1 MCGIL
6 GATGGI
12 AERASEADFLDAL
25 DLIRHR
31 GPDGGSVWSES
42 GVRLGHRR
50 LAIIDLAKR
59 ADQPM
64 RQGGVS
70 IVFNGE
76 IYNFRELRA
85 ELGAFGH
92 TFSTSSDTEVLLQ
105 AWLRWGPDCLARLE
119 GMFAFALWD
128 RGQAKLYLA
137 RDRYGEKPLFV
148 YESGEDIAF
157 SSEMPPLIRLAGGSL
172 RENKT
177 AIGNFFRYSYIP
189 APYSALHGVS
199 QLEPGCWMEWS
210 LRDGVRHHRYYS
222 LQAQIALSAAQP
234 QLPYEE
240 ACHTLKSMLRDAV
253 SKRVETAD
261 VPVASMLSGGID
273 SSIVTIL
280 ASQTM
285 KHRMSVYSLGF
296 PEDPG
301 FDETNFARAVTA
313 TLPNV
318 RHHIVDATEDSVLH
332 FAGEVL
338 NRLGEPYADAS
349 ILPTSLL
356 CSKIEEKVA
365 LGGDAAD
372 ELFAGYGI
380 YPAIIAGARMPG
392 PLRSLL
398 SLVPQH
404 PNPPAISNARL
415 RAAALFH
422 RHLRATPMQS
432 YLSWRTY
439 ADVDVL
445 SALGLDMSGATGI
458 AEIMDLSSESA
469 LRDVQAL
476 DLAFNLPNDM
486 LKKVD
491 YAAMFHGLE
500 VRLPFL
506 DSNLVHWA
514 LGLPD
519 EYRLNGRTRKRILR
533 DAFVDIL
540 PDMVLT
546 RAKMGFLLPIRRWF
560 REGKLRN
567 ELEAMLSAQ
576 TVLNTKVARYILSE
590 HAAARADHSV
600 LLWSIYVYL
609 RWLAMI
615 SVWANHRATGLR
627 NLITVA
633 SSSEA
638 HEIN

>member
-6 GATGGI
+6 GVTGGL
-12 AERASEADFLDAL
+12 AVRGSEADFFDAL

-31 GPDGGSVWSES
+31 GPDGGSVWNAP

-50 LAIIDLAKR
+50 LAIVDLAKR
-59 ADQPM
+59 ANQPM
-64 RQGGVS
+64 RHGELA

-85 ELGAFGH
+85 ELSALGH
-92 TFSTSSDTEVLLQ
+92 TFATSSDTEVLLQ
-105 AWLRWGPDCLARLE
+105 AWRCWGPDCLKRLE

-128 RGQAKLYLA
+128 GAQEKLYLA

-148 YESGEDIAF
+148 HESAEGIAF
-157 SSEMPPLIRLAGGSL
+157 ASEMPPLIRLAGGSL
-172 RENKT
+172 RENSAAT
-177 AIGNFFRYSYIP
+177 GLFFLYSYIP
-189 APYSALHGVS
+189 APYGALQGVS

-210 LRDGVRHHRYYS
+210 AQGGVRRRRYYS
-222 LQAQIALSAAQP
+222 LQEEIAVSAAQP
-234 QLPYEE
+234 QPSYQQ
-240 ACHTLKSMLRDAV
+240 ACLTLKSMLRDAV
-253 SKRVETAD
+253 RQRVETAD
-261 VPVASMLSGGID
+261 VPVASLLSGGID

-280 ASQTM
+280 AAQAQDSDQP
-285 KHRMSVYSLGF
+285 MSVYSLGF

-301 FDETNFARAVTA
+301 FDETDFAKAVTA

-318 RHHIVDATEDSVLH
+318 RHHIVEATEDSVLR

-338 NRLGEPYADAS
+338 DRLGEPYADAS

-356 CSKIEEKVA
+356 CSRIEEKVA

-380 YPAIIAGARMPG
+380 YPAIAAGARLPG
-392 PLRSLL
+392 LVRSLL
-398 SLVPQH
+398 RLIPPY
-404 PNPPAISNARL
+404 PNPPAIHNARL

-422 RHLRATPMQS
+422 SHLRATPLEG
-432 YLSWRTY
+432 YLSWRSY
-439 ADVDVL
+439 ADMDVL
-445 SALGLDMSGATGI
+445 AALGIDTSAAAGFAATLGRSGA
-458 AEIMDLSSESA
+458 AS

-491 YAAMFHGLE
+491 HAAMFHGLE

-506 DSNLVHWA
+506 DSKLVHWA

-519 EYRLNGRTRKRILR
+519 NYRLSGRTRKRILR
-533 DAFVDIL
+533 DAFADVL
-540 PDMVLT
+540 PEMVLT
-546 RAKMGFLLPIRRWF
+546 RGKMGFLLPIRRWF
-560 REGKLRN
+560 REGRLRN
-567 ELEAMLSAQ
+567 ELDAMLSAQ
-576 TVLNTKVARYILSE
+576 TVLDHKVARSVLSE
-590 HAAARADHSV
+590 HAAGRADHSV

-609 RWLAMI
+609 RWLNSI
-615 SVWANHRATGLR
+615 PVWSNYRR
-627 NLITVA
+627 NKIR
-633 SSSEA
+633 
-638 HEIN
+638 N